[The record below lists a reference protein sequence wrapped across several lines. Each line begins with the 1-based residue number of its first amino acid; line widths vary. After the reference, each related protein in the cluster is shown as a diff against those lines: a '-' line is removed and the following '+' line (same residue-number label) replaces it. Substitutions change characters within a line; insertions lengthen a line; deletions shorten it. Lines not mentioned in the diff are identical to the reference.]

1 MTLIRSTFVGQKRLK
16 TLVLLMFSLVNVSQ
30 IWYNSLN
37 KNKGENSVNTDTVI
51 ISREEYENLLKA
63 NAELA
68 QQVKDL
74 SEAVALLRQQ
84 RFGSSS
90 EKNKVGDG
98 SEQLSFLFNE
108 PEVYADAAGASV
120 PREPDLTTV
129 KEHTRKKRAVNSEV
143 LPEDVEIELIEK
155 RLEGDDLKCPN
166 CGEEMEQIGETVVRR
181 LKLIPAKAVIV
192 ETHTYTYACKKCTVG
207 EDEKTPIVSTKS
219 DPPVIPGSNA
229 APEAIAFLAEEKFV
243 AYTPLYRLEQIL
255 GRQGI
260 PLSRQTMSYWL
271 LRACELYLEPIWD
284 LMRVLLLE
292 EDILHADETT
302 LQVLHE
308 LNRKAQT
315 KSYMWLYRTGRYA
328 RQQLVLYEYQQTR
341 GAEHPEKF
349 LLGFKGYLHT
359 DGFAGYHKLPKPIR
373 VVGCHSHARRKFV
386 EALVALKEED
396 RKGTA
401 AERGVQYFDA
411 LFALEEKWHD
421 LDPDER
427 KKKRQEFAK
436 PIMDELYDWVF
447 HLNAS
452 AKSLLGKAAHYTRA
466 QWQWLVGYLEDGR
479 LEISNNRAERS
490 IKPFVMSR
498 KNFLFANTPSG
509 AKASAIYFSL
519 IETAKENGLDP
530 YRYLTWLLK
539 IAPTLNMKDCDQV
552 EKLLPMNAP
561 EDCQAG
567 KRVVTVNE

>member
-1 MTLIRSTFVGQKRLK
+1 MS
-16 TLVLLMFSLVNVSQ
+16 
-30 IWYNSLN
+30 
-37 KNKGENSVNTDTVI
+37 TDTVT
-51 ISREEYENLLKA
+51 ISREEYESLLKT

-74 SEAVALLRQQ
+74 SEAIALLRKQ

-90 EKNKVGDG
+90 EKNKVEGG
-98 SEQLSFLFNE
+98 EQLSFLFNE
-108 PEVYADAAGASV
+108 AEVYADTAGSTAQK
-120 PREPDLTTV
+120 EPDLTKV
-129 KEHTRKKRAVNSEV
+129 KEHTRSKKRFVNTV
-143 LPEDVEIELIEK
+143 DLPEDVEIEVIEK
-155 RLEGDDLKCPN
+155 RLQGDDLKCPN
-166 CGEEMEQIGETVVRR
+166 CGGEMEQIGEDVVRR
-181 LKLIPAKAVIV
+181 LKLIPAKAVIE
-192 ETHTYTYACKKCTVG
+192 ETHIFTYACKQCTMD
-207 EDEKTPIVSTKS
+207 DEKTAIAETKA
-219 DPPVIPGSNA
+219 DPSVIPGSNA
-229 APEAIAFLAEEKFV
+229 TPEAIAFLADAKFV
-243 AYTPLYRLEQIL
+243 AYTPLYRMEQIL
-255 GRQGI
+255 ERRGI
-260 PLSRQTMSYWL
+260 PLSRQTMSNWL
-271 LRACELYLEPIWD
+271 LRACELWLEPIWD
-284 LMRVLLLE
+284 LMKVLLLE

-328 RQQLVLYEYQQTR
+328 KQQLVLYEYQETR
-341 GAEHPEKF
+341 GAEHPEDF
-349 LLGFKGYLHT
+349 LLGYKGYLHT
-359 DGFAGYHKLPKPIR
+359 DGYAGYHKLPNTIH

-386 EALVALKEED
+386 EALAALKEED
-396 RKGTA
+396 RKGTP

-427 KKKRQEFAK
+427 KKMRAKFSK
-436 PIMDELYDWVF
+436 PILDELYNWVF

-452 AKSLLGKAAHYTRA
+452 TKSLLGKAAHYVRS

-530 YRYLTWLLK
+530 YRYLTWVLRT
-539 IAPTLNMKDCDQV
+539 APTLNMKDCDQV

-561 EDCQAG
+561 DQCRAR
-567 KRVVTVNE
+567 K

>member
-1 MTLIRSTFVGQKRLK
+1 
-16 TLVLLMFSLVNVSQ
+16 MFSLVKPTK
-30 IWYNSLN
+30 IWYNFVS
-37 KNKGENSVNTDTVI
+37 KSKGESSLSTDTVT
-51 ISREEYENLLKA
+51 ISREEYESLLKA
-63 NAELA
+63 NADLA
-68 QQVKDL
+68 QQVKVL
-74 SEAVALLRQQ
+74 SEAIALLRHQ

-90 EKNKVGDG
+90 EKNKVDDG

-108 PEVYADAAGASV
+108 AEVYADTAGSV
-120 PREPDLTTV
+120 SPSEPDLTTV
-129 KEHTRKKRAVNSEV
+129 KEHKRKNRVANSV
-143 LPEDVEIELIEK
+143 DLPDDVEVERVEK

-181 LKLIPAKAVIV
+181 LKLVPAKAVIV
-192 ETHTYTYACKKCTVG
+192 ETHIFTYGCKSCTVD
-207 EDEKTPIVSTKS
+207 DENTPIISAKE

-229 APEAIAFLAEEKFV
+229 TPEAIAFLAEGKFV
-243 AYTPLYRLEQIL
+243 AYTPLYRMEQIL
-255 GRQGI
+255 ERRGI
-260 PLSRQTMSYWL
+260 PLSRQTMSNWL
-271 LRACELYLEPIWD
+271 LKACELWLEPIWD
-284 LMRVLLLE
+284 LMKVLLLE

-308 LNRKAQT
+308 PDRKAQT

-341 GAEHPEKF
+341 SAEHPESF
-349 LLGFKGYLHT
+349 LLGYKGFLHT
-359 DGFAGYHKLPKPIR
+359 DGFAGYHKLPDMIR
-373 VVGCHSHARRKFV
+373 VVGCLAHARRKFV
-386 EALVALKEED
+386 EALTALKEED

-401 AERGVQYFDA
+401 QERGVQYFDA

-427 KKKRQEFAK
+427 KKKREEFAK
-436 PIMDELYDWVF
+436 PILDELYNWAF

-452 AKSLLGKAAHYTRA
+452 TKCLLGKAAHYTRS
-466 QWQWLVGYLEDGR
+466 QWQWLIGYLEDGR

-498 KNFLFANTPSG
+498 KSFLFANTPSG

-530 YRYLTWLLK
+530 YRYLTWVLRT
-539 IAPTLNMKDCDQV
+539 APTLDMTDSDQV

-561 EDCQAG
+561 DECRAG
-567 KRVVTVNE
+567 KRAIAANE

>member
-1 MTLIRSTFVGQKRLK
+1 MILLI
-16 TLVLLMFSLVNVSQ
+16 FSLVILTK
-30 IWYNSLN
+30 IWYNFFS
-37 KNKGENSVNTDTVI
+37 KSKGENSLSTDTVT
-51 ISREEYENLLKA
+51 ISREEYESLLRA
-63 NAELA
+63 NADLA

-74 SEAVALLRQQ
+74 SEAIALMRQQ

-90 EKNKVGDG
+90 EKNKVDDG

-108 PEVYADAAGASV
+108 AEVYADTAGSV
-120 PREPDLTTV
+120 SPKEPDLTTV
-129 KEHTRKKRAVNSEV
+129 KEHKRKKRVANSV
-143 LPEDVEIELIEK
+143 DLPDDVEVELVEK

-181 LKLIPAKAVIV
+181 LKLVPAKAVIV
-192 ETHTYTYACKKCTVG
+192 ETHIFTYGCKNCTVG
-207 EDEKTPIVSTKS
+207 DENTPIVSAKD

-229 APEAIAFLAEEKFV
+229 MPEAIAFLADGKFV
-243 AYTPLYRLEQIL
+243 AYTPLYRMEQIL
-255 GRQGI
+255 ERRGI
-260 PLSRQTMSYWL
+260 PLSRQTMSNWL
-271 LRACELYLEPIWD
+271 LKACELWLEPIWD
-284 LMRVLLLE
+284 LMKVLLLE

-341 GAEHPEKF
+341 GAEHPENF
-349 LLGFKGYLHT
+349 LLGYKGFLHT
-359 DGFAGYHKLPKPIR
+359 DGFAGYHKLPDLIR
-373 VVGCHSHARRKFV
+373 VVGCLAHARRKFV
-386 EALVALKEED
+386 EALTALKEED

-411 LFALEEKWHD
+411 LFALEEEWHD

-427 KKKRQEFAK
+427 KKKREEFAK
-436 PIMDELYDWVF
+436 PILDELYNWVF

-452 AKSLLGKAAHYTRA
+452 TKSLLGKAAHYTRS

-530 YRYLTWLLK
+530 YRYLTWVLRT
-539 IAPTLNMKDCDQV
+539 APTLDMTDCDQV
-552 EKLLPMNAP
+552 ERLLPMNAP
-561 EDCQAG
+561 EECRAG
-567 KRVVTVNE
+567 KRAIAANE